1 MRRLKLKSL
10 NWKYIFG
17 EVILI
22 FLGINLAIWFN
33 DWNTD
38 RKINNSKE
46 IAIDKIEEEIRNNI
60 EELVRA
66 RQINTNI
73 PGAVSAMTNM
83 RSDNYQGTVA
93 TVEEMAAFRTSFPN
107 FFQPSDST
115 LLEPG
120 IYRYEG
126 DTMINL
132 ELAELTEIAW
142 ETTKDMGIA
151 SEFGFDCLYQLEN
164 MYNVQ
169 RLVQKEINNSAEALQ
184 KSDIERLL
192 RVLEFIN
199 QLDAQL
205 ERDYNRV
212 LDNLRICL

>member
-1 MRRLKLKSL
+1 M
-10 NWKYIFG
+10 
-17 EVILI
+17 I

-33 DWNTD
+33 DWNTSQ
-38 RKINNSKE
+38 KINDSKE
-46 IAIDKIEEEIRNNI
+46 IAVNRIEEEIRNNM

-66 RQINTNI
+66 REINSRIT
-73 PGAVSAMTNM
+73 GAVLAMRKMQSEAYN
-83 RSDNYQGTVA
+83 GTVA
-93 TVEEMAAFRTSFPN
+93 GIEEMSAFHADYPE
-107 FFQPSDST
+107 FFQQTDSA
-115 LLEPG
+115 LVEPG
-120 IYRYEG
+120 LYRYEG
-126 DTMINL
+126 DTKINL
-132 ELAELTEIAW
+132 ELAALSDIAW

-169 RLVQKEINNSAEALQ
+169 RLVQKEIDNSAEALQ
-184 KSDIERLL
+184 KNDIERLL

-212 LDNLRICL
+212 LENLGICL

>member
-33 DWNTD
+33 DWNTSQ
-38 RKINNSKE
+38 KIDDSKE
-46 IAIDKIEEEIRNNI
+46 IAINKIEEEIRNNI

-66 RQINTNI
+66 REINSRI
-73 PGAVSAMTNM
+73 PAAVEAMKQM
-83 RSDNYQGTVA
+83 QSEIHGGTVA
-93 TVEEMAAFRTSFPN
+93 SIEEMSDFQTSFPN
-107 FFQPSDST
+107 FFQATDSVMVST
-115 LLEPG
+115 DLYLYG
-120 IYRYEG
+120 G
-126 DTMINL
+126 DTTINL
-132 ELAELTEIAW
+132 ELAALTDIAW

-169 RLVQKEINNSAEALQ
+169 RLVQKEIDNSAEALQ
-184 KSDIERLL
+184 KNDIERLL
-192 RVLEFIN
+192 RVLEFIH
-199 QLDAQL
+199 QLDVQL

-212 LDNLRICL
+212 LENLGVCL

>member
-1 MRRLKLKSL
+1 
-10 NWKYIFG
+10 
-17 EVILI
+17 
-22 FLGINLAIWFN
+22 
-33 DWNTD
+33 
-38 RKINNSKE
+38 
-46 IAIDKIEEEIRNNI
+46 
-60 EELVRA
+60 
-66 RQINTNI
+66 
-73 PGAVSAMTNM
+73 
-83 RSDNYQGTVA
+83 
-93 TVEEMAAFRTSFPN
+93 
-107 FFQPSDST
+107 
-115 LLEPG
+115 
-120 IYRYEG
+120 
-126 DTMINL
+126 MINL